1 MVFTNEIKEFA
12 KGNLDYFEAFS
23 DYYFNEAKRTAEN
36 AELVQK
42 AFFEEIERRSGVAR
56 TEENMD
62 SWASNPMVQWAGLA
76 IIDATINSVLP
87 QTINESMGLFTD
99 LRMVGAGDIV
109 RLKIRPRTLFTVT
122 RGGMG
127 ERTTFR
133 QKNYEGDIVLA
144 PEMHIVTVYVDM
156 FRVFAGKE
164 DLAEFVRMVVLSV
177 ETAMGKDAANA
188 LETGLSGAS
197 YPSSLK
203 VSGAFNAQRLIQL
216 CQRVQAYNFGVKPM
230 ILGTAVALS
239 HIVPDSSLGYRG
251 NYDAANGVI
260 RVMKDFYGFTPV
272 ELPQYAAGETPD
284 DGVAL
289 SDNVLYIVSPA
300 FGKLVQ
306 GVVST
311 TLTNSNQ
318 FYENADL
325 TQNYTQRKAWNFTF
339 ASAVWAGKYTIT
351 E

>member
-1 MVFTNEIKEFA
+1 MVFSNEIVKFA
-12 KGNLDYFEAFS
+12 EGNLDYFESFS
-23 DYYFNEAKRTAEN
+23 RYYFNESERTAEK
-36 AELVQK
+36 ADLIQK
-42 AFFEEIERRSGVAR
+42 AFFAEVEKRSNVKC
-56 TEENMD
+56 TPENMD
-62 SWASNPMVQWAGLA
+62 SWVANPLVQWAALA

-87 QTINESMGLFTD
+87 QTINDSMGLFTD

-122 RGGMG
+122 KGGMG

-133 QKNYEGDIVLA
+133 QKNFDGDIVLA
-144 PEMHIVTVYVDM
+144 PEMHLVTVYVDM
-156 FRVFAGKE
+156 FRVFTGKE
-164 DLAEFVRMVVLSV
+164 NLAEFVRLVVLSV
-177 ETAMGKDAANA
+177 DTAMGKDAANA
-188 LETGLSGAS
+188 LSTGLADAS
-197 YPSSLK
+197 YPASLK
-203 VSGAFNAQRLIQL
+203 VSGAFNAQTLIQL

-230 ILGTAVALS
+230 ILGTAVALAN
-239 HIVPDSSLGYRG
+239 IVPDSSMGYRG

-289 SDNVLYIVSPA
+289 QDNVLYIVSPA

-339 ASAVWAGKYTIT
+339 ASAVWAGQYTIT